1 MSRPQFKPSREQRKM
16 VEAMTG
22 FGIPQEA
29 IAKVV
34 GISEPTLRKHFEREI
49 SDGVTIANSKVAEF
63 LWKYATGAHG
73 KGSEAVTAAIF
84 WMKSRAGWLDRVSV
98 EHTGRNGKD
107 LIPPPPDPSKVA
119 LALLSILRGAEAPQ
133 DEPTPD
139 SRLPEKT

>member
-22 FGIPQEA
+22 FGIPQQA

-63 LWKYATGAHG
+63 LWKYATGGHG

-107 LIPPPPDPSKVA
+107 LIPSAPDPSRLA
-119 LALLSILRGAEAPQ
+119 LALLTLLHS
-133 DEPTPD
+133 PTKD
-139 SRLPEKT
+139 